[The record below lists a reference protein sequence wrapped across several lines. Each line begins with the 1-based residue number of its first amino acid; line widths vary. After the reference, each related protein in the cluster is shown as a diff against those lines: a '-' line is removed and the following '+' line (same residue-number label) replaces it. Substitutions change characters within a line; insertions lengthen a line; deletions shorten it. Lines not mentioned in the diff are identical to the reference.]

1 MDIFE
6 QKKVLESM
14 VIYIDSREQ
23 PTKRAFKR
31 YNTFGCPYKTKIP
44 LWFGDYTYNATL
56 PDGSNIISNITE
68 KVVGRCVVERK
79 MDLDELAMCFGR
91 GRDRFQRE
99 FQKAMDNN
107 ARFILLVEN
116 ATWEKLTNG
125 KYKSRMHPNAFF
137 SSLTSWMIRY
147 NVSVI
152 FCKEEISGKM
162 IHELLYRDLKERLER
177 GEFDV

>member
-1 MDIFE
+1 MDIFD

-31 YNTFGCPYKTKIP
+31 YETFGCPYKTKIP
-44 LWFGDYTYNATL
+44 MWFGDYTYNATL
-56 PDGSNIISNITE
+56 PDGSEIIPDHSE
-68 KVVGRCVVERK
+68 KVVGKCVIERK

-99 FQKAMDNN
+99 FQKSLDHD

-116 ATWEKLTNG
+116 ATWEKLILG
-125 KYKSRMHPNAFF
+125 KYRSKMHPKAFF

-147 NVSVI
+147 NAAVI
-152 FCKEEISGKM
+152 FCKEETSGK
-162 IHELLYRDLKERLER
+162 IIKELLYRDLKERLER
-177 GEFDV
+177 GEFDG

>member
-1 MDIFE
+1 MDIFD

-31 YNTFGCPYKTKIP
+31 YETFGCPYKNKIP
-44 LWFGDYTYNATL
+44 MWFGDYTYNATL
-56 PDGSNIISNITE
+56 PDGSEIIPDHSE
-68 KVVGRCVVERK
+68 KVVGKCVIERK

-99 FQKAMDNN
+99 FQKSIDHH

-116 ATWEKLTNG
+116 ATWEKLILG
-125 KYKSRMHPNAFF
+125 KYKSKMHPKAFF

-147 NVSVI
+147 NTSVI
-152 FCKEEISGKM
+152 FCKEETSGK
-162 IHELLYRDLKERLER
+162 IIRELLYRDLKERLER
-177 GEFDV
+177 GEFDG

>member
-1 MDIFE
+1 
-6 QKKVLESM
+6 M

-31 YNTFGCPYKTKIP
+31 YETFGCPYKNKIP
-44 LWFGDYTYNATL
+44 MWFGDYTYNATL
-56 PDGSNIISNITE
+56 PDGSEIIPDHSE
-68 KVVGRCVVERK
+68 KVVGKCVIERK

-99 FQKAMDNN
+99 FQKSIAHH

-116 ATWEKLTNG
+116 ATWEKLILG
-125 KYKSRMHPNAFF
+125 KYKSKMHPKAFF

-147 NVSVI
+147 NTSVI
-152 FCKEEISGKM
+152 FCKEETSGK
-162 IHELLYRDLKERLER
+162 IIRELLYRDLKERLER
-177 GEFDV
+177 GEFDG

>member
-1 MDIFE
+1 MDIFD

-14 VIYIDSREQ
+14 TIYIDSREQ
-23 PTKRAFKR
+23 PTKRAFRR
-31 YNTFGCPYKTKIP
+31 YDTFECPYKTKVP

-56 PDGSNIISNITE
+56 PDGSNIISDITE
-68 KVVGRCVVERK
+68 KVIGRCVIERK

-99 FQKAMDNN
+99 FQKAVDNN

-116 ATWEKLTNG
+116 ATWEKLING
-125 KYKSRMHPNAFF
+125 KYKSRMHPKAFF

-152 FCKEEISGKM
+152 FCKEEISGKI

-177 GEFDV
+177 GEFDG

>member
-6 QKKVLESM
+6 QKRVLDSM

-31 YNTFGCPYKTKIP
+31 YESFECPYKNKIP
-44 LWFGDYTYNATL
+44 MWFGDYTYNATL
-56 PDGSNIISNITE
+56 PDGSEIIPDHSE
-68 KVVGRCVVERK
+68 KVVGKCVIERK

-99 FQKAMDNN
+99 FQKSIDHH

-116 ATWEKLTNG
+116 ATWEKLILG
-125 KYKSRMHPNAFF
+125 KYKSKMHPKAFF

-147 NVSVI
+147 NTAVI
-152 FCKEEISGKM
+152 FCKEETSGK
-162 IHELLYRDLKERLER
+162 IIRELLYRDLKERLER
-177 GEFDV
+177 GEFDG

>member
-1 MDIFE
+1 
-6 QKKVLESM
+6 M

-31 YNTFGCPYKTKIP
+31 YETFGCPYRNKIP
-44 LWFGDYTYNATL
+44 MWFGDYTYNATL
-56 PDGSNIISNITE
+56 PDGSEIIPDHSE
-68 KVVGRCVVERK
+68 KVVGKCVIERK

-99 FQKAMDNN
+99 FQKSIDHH

-116 ATWEKLTNG
+116 ATWEKLILG
-125 KYKSRMHPNAFF
+125 KYKSKMHPKAFF

-147 NVSVI
+147 NTAVI
-152 FCKEEISGKM
+152 FCKEETSGK
-162 IHELLYRDLKERLER
+162 IIRELLYRDLKERLER
-177 GEFDV
+177 GEFDG

>member
-6 QKKVLESM
+6 QKRVLDSM

-31 YNTFGCPYKTKIP
+31 YETFGCPYKNKIP
-44 LWFGDYTYNATL
+44 MWFGDYTYNATL
-56 PDGSNIISNITE
+56 PDGSEIIPDHSE
-68 KVVGRCVVERK
+68 KVVGKCVIERK

-99 FQKAMDNN
+99 FQKSIDHH

-116 ATWEKLTNG
+116 ATWEKLILG
-125 KYKSRMHPNAFF
+125 KYKSKMHPKAFF

-147 NVSVI
+147 NTAVI
-152 FCKEEISGKM
+152 FCKEETSGK
-162 IHELLYRDLKERLER
+162 IIRELLYRDLKERLER
-177 GEFDV
+177 GEFDG

>member
-1 MDIFE
+1 MDIVD

-31 YNTFGCPYKTKIP
+31 YETFGCPYKNKIP
-44 LWFGDYTYNATL
+44 MWFGDYTYNATL
-56 PDGSNIISNITE
+56 PDGSEIIPDHSE
-68 KVVGRCVVERK
+68 KVVGKCVIERK

-99 FQKAMDNN
+99 FQKSIDHH

-116 ATWEKLTNG
+116 ATWEKLILG
-125 KYKSRMHPNAFF
+125 KYKSKMHPKAFF

-147 NVSVI
+147 NTAVI
-152 FCKEEISGKM
+152 FCKEETSGK
-162 IHELLYRDLKERLER
+162 IIRELLYRDLKERLER
-177 GEFDV
+177 GEFDG